1 MIDQIILIDDY
12 NNQFTLYDKAGDAIF
27 QMKNN
32 INFTTVILNE
42 YNLDV
47 EYIVTLKD
55 KLTSDGQI
63 YLSQLQN
70 KTI

>member
-1 MIDQIILIDDY
+1 MIDKIILIDDY